1 MSIEKEQ
8 EVSIQSAFN
17 NAASLLEKGNVE
29 LAERQLAEI
38 LERFPDEPNA
48 LRLSGVSAL
57 QQNKPEI
64 ALIPLQKAIKAAPD
78 FAKAHQDLSNAWT
91 QLGDLK
97 KAETCLKKSLEIDA
111 SNFSGW
117 KDLGDL
123 LADQGKNEE
132 SDKAYKNALGSDK
145 KYKEIQDAMML
156 VQKGQ
161 LGEAEKIYR
170 KLLAEDPDNVDAL
183 RLLALLASRSGALDQ
198 GIAMLRKCTEIAPD
212 YALAW
217 ENLAKLYR
225 QKDDPESIKMASY
238 CFKQATELR
247 PDWAEGWA
255 GLGTMQTRS
264 SQHDEGISSY
274 KKSIE
279 LKINQPRV
287 HLSLGHIHK
296 TTGEPEKSI
305 TSYKDA
311 IKYDP
316 GFGEAYWSLA
326 NLKTYK
332 FTELEIQEMQKQ
344 IDSKDLSER
353 ERVHFLFA
361 LGKAL
366 EDAKDFKQSFKH
378 YHDGNELNRGRSTYD
393 PKAIEALTQRLITF
407 FDASLFS
414 SKEGSGYEA
423 KDPIF
428 IVGLPRSGSTLIEQI
443 LSSHSSVEGTMEL
456 PNMMNTA
463 RKMGNSTKDQ
473 TAYPEVISEMPKNDL
488 SFLGKSYIEDTKF
501 LRSGLPFF
509 IDKMPNNFSHV
520 GLIKLILPN
529 AKIIDARR
537 NPLDTC
543 FSCYKQLFAR
553 GQVFTY
559 DLPELARY
567 YINYVKLMD
576 HWDET
581 LPGFVYRVNYEQM
594 ISDQEEETRKVLN
607 FCDLDFEDQTLEFY
621 NTKRAVKT
629 ASSEQVRQPIYKKG
643 LDHWKNF
650 EDDLSVLKKSL
661 EPIKERFEL
670 PD

>member
-1 MSIEKEQ
+1 MSKEKEQ
-8 EVSIQSAFN
+8 EVSIQRAFN
-17 NAASLLEKGNVE
+17 NAASLLEKGNIE
-29 LAERQLAEI
+29 LAEKQIAEI
-38 LERFPDEPNA
+38 LRRFPDEPNA

-97 KAETCLKKSLEIDA
+97 KAEICLKKSLEIDG

-132 SDKAYKNALGSDK
+132 SDRAYKNALGSDK
-145 KYKEIQDAMML
+145 KYKELQNAMML

-170 KLLAEDPDNVDAL
+170 QLLAEDPENVDAL

-198 GIAMLRKCTEIAPD
+198 GIAMLRKCTEVAPD

-238 CFKQATELR
+238 CFKKATELR

-264 SQHDEGISSY
+264 SQHEKGISSY
-274 KKSIE
+274 KKSLE
-279 LKINQPRV
+279 LKIKQPRV
-287 HLSLGHIHK
+287 HLSLGHIYK
-296 TTGEPEKSI
+296 TIGEPEQSI
-305 TSYKDA
+305 ISYKKA

-332 FTELEIQEMQKQ
+332 FTGSEIKEMQKQ
-344 IDSKDLSER
+344 VDRKDLNER

-366 EDAKDFKQSFKH
+366 EDIKDFNQSFQY
-378 YHDGNELNRGRSTYD
+378 YHNGNELNRGRSSYD
-393 PKAIEALTQRLITF
+393 PKAIEALTKRLISF
-407 FDASLFS
+407 FDRNLFS
-414 SKEGSGYEA
+414 STEGSGYNV

-428 IVGLPRSGSTLIEQI
+428 IVGLPRSGSTLLEQI
-443 LSSHSSVEGTMEL
+443 LSSHSAVEGTMEL
-456 PNMMNTA
+456 PNMMNIA

-473 TAYPEVISEMPKNDL
+473 TAYPEVISELPEQDL
-488 SFLGKSYIEDTKF
+488 SFLGKSYIEDTEF
-501 LRSGLPFF
+501 LRSGSPFF
-509 IDKMPNNFSHV
+509 IDKMPNNFSHI

-567 YINYVKLMD
+567 YINYVTLMD
-576 HWDET
+576 HWDAM
-581 LPGFVYRVNYEQM
+581 LPDFIYRVHYEKM
-594 ISDQEEETRKVLN
+594 ITDQEEETRNLLN
-607 FCDLDFEDQTLEFY
+607 FCELEFEDRTLQFY

-643 LDHWKNF
+643 LNHWKNF
-650 EDDLSVLKKSL
+650 ENDLSVLKKSL
-661 EPIKERFEL
+661 EPLKERFSL

>member
-1 MSIEKEQ
+1 MSIKKEQ
-8 EVSIQSAFN
+8 EVSIQTAFN
-17 NAASLLEKGNVE
+17 NAASLLEKGNIE

-78 FAKAHQDLSNAWT
+78 FAKAHQDLSSAWT

-123 LADQGKNEE
+123 LADQGKNDE

-238 CFKQATELR
+238 CFKKATELR

-287 HLSLGHIHK
+287 HLSLGHIYK

-326 NLKTYK
+326 NLKTYE
-332 FTELEIQEMQKQ
+332 FTDLEIREMQKQ
-344 IDSKDLSER
+344 IDAKDLNER

-366 EDAKDFKQSFKH
+366 EDAKDYKQSFKY

-407 FDASLFS
+407 FDTSLFS
-414 SKEGSGYEA
+414 STEGSGYDA

-473 TAYPEVISEMPKNDL
+473 TAYPEVISEMPTNDL
-488 SFLGKSYIEDTKF
+488 NFLGKSYIEDTKF

-520 GLIKLILPN
+520 GLIKLILPH

-594 ISDQEEETRKVLN
+594 ISNQEEETRKLLN
-607 FCDLDFEDQTLEFY
+607 FCNLDFEDQTLEFY

-650 EDDLSVLKKSL
+650 EGDLSVLKKSL

>member
-1 MSIEKEQ
+1 MSKEKEQ
-8 EVSIQSAFN
+8 EVSIQIAFN

-29 LAERQLAEI
+29 LAEKQLAEI
-38 LERFPDEPNA
+38 LGRFPEEPNA

-78 FAKAHQDLSNAWT
+78 FAKAHQDLSNTWA

-97 KAETCLKKSLEIDA
+97 KAEICLKKSLEIDG

-132 SDKAYKNALGSDK
+132 SDRAYKNALASDK
-145 KYKEIQDAMML
+145 KYKELQNAMML

-170 KLLAEDPDNVDAL
+170 QLLAEDPENVDAL

-198 GIAMLRKCTEIAPD
+198 GIAMLRKCTEVAPD

-238 CFKQATELR
+238 CFKKATELR

-264 SQHDEGISSY
+264 SQHEEGISSY
-274 KKSIE
+274 KKSID

-287 HLSLGHIHK
+287 HLSLGHIYK

-326 NLKTYK
+326 NLKTYE
-332 FTELEIQEMQKQ
+332 FTDLEIREMQKQ
-344 IDSKDLSER
+344 IDAKDLNER

-366 EDAKDFKQSFKH
+366 EDAKDFKQSFKY

-414 SKEGSGYEA
+414 STEGSGYDA

-473 TAYPEVISEMPKNDL
+473 TAYPEVISEMPTSDL

>member
-407 FDASLFS
+407 FDVSLFS

-501 LRSGLPFF
+501 LRSELPFF

-650 EDDLSVLKKSL
+650 EDDLLVLKKSL